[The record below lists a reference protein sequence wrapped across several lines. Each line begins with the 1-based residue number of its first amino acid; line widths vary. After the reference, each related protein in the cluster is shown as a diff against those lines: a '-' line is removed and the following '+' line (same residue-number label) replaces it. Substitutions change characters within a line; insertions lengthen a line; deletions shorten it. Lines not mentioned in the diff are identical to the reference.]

1 MSFCK
6 LARWISCLALLVI
19 FGFRVE
25 AQTGSGGSIR
35 GTVTD
40 ASHAVVAKAKIT
52 AINTST
58 GVTTETST
66 SSAGYYV
73 LLSLVPGSYRVT
85 AEMDGYQTYTQE
97 NITVNALQDVGINIT
112 LTIGSASEVVTVTA
126 APPEL
131 RTENASQT
139 SAVENETYT
148 ALPLNMGSG
157 AQRDPTAF
165 AALTPGYSGGGRSGT
180 YNGAGGSSNSSSDS
194 GAVTYIDG
202 LAVGQGDNR
211 QVSLSVSVD
220 AVDQFQVTS
229 SGANAAQTGMG
240 SQNYNVKHGT
250 NNFHGSAYD
259 FFRNTAFDSWQ
270 FLTKAQTVDTADG
283 GTKPMSKPTEHQT
296 EAGVTFGGPIVKNSM
311 FFFVSGEIYKY
322 TAHESPTLMTIPTKK
337 MRTGDFSELDWKIY
351 DPTTEAMGANGKYA
365 ASAFAYQNQRNVMD
379 PGKISPIAQKMMAL
393 LPTPSN
399 SDVNNNYLT
408 NTATGNSNYEMTL
421 RYDWTV
427 TPKQRISILGN
438 VGKKGYIG
446 YDLSADDVLPAPF
459 TYGDVVSQFMDS
471 GILEHTYIFSEN
483 LVNQAK
489 AGYIRMDSPVKASA
503 ARSDW
508 AASAMGI
515 TNLPTGQAQ
524 TSFPAVTFT
533 GGEYTQSTWYSRPA
547 YSSTSNMF
555 SFHDDLSW
563 VHGKHMVTAGFDL
576 QFAQKNASGWNT
588 PSSVLGL
595 TVNRTSTAGFVG
607 TAANDNSLITK
618 SGDPVASLLMGAI
631 DSSSITLQNYST
643 LGLRQHPFSPYIQD
657 DWKVSPKLTVNLGL
671 RWDLIQPVT
680 ETLDRG
686 SYMDANAIN
695 PATGNKGAIAYLGG
709 ANGHSAAHTYH
720 ANWAP
725 RVGFAYSAT
734 PTTAISGSFGI
745 NYSRSGALNI
755 STTSGT
761 TGLTKKTS
769 FADSVNGEQ
778 PAFYLNGNT
787 GMGTLANTAI
797 PAYATAFTKSASDN
811 AGNYANNGSTV
822 TAGSVTMADA
832 YRGSRP
838 PTVYNWNFGVQ
849 HALNSTMSFTVTYAG
864 SASHFLN
871 SSASSGVNYLDPKYL
886 VIGKY
891 LTGSATSASDLA
903 AAQSRYAGL
912 AGANSFTGFTGKQ
925 AYIHQMLRAF
935 PQYSS
940 VSAAWYGSAN
950 ASYHA
955 LQASFEQRKWRDFS
969 YSANFTWSKTMDNT
983 GSVRAVG
990 LIPAA
995 VWDGGKDIQASK
1007 LEHSASTYD
1016 QPMVFHIYG
1025 QYKLPF
1031 GANKIGSN
1039 SKLVRAGAGGW
1050 QVSWIYSLSSGRP
1063 LSVGTSSGVCTTSG
1077 QGTCFA
1083 SYNPN
1088 FSGSIRKNG
1097 RYGHG
1102 YLAGMSTATAPRYI
1116 DASGFVAPSG
1126 YRLGNSA
1133 RTAPYGLRYDHTTNL
1148 SMGVMRTFDVV
1159 KAANVKFVFR
1169 AEVFN
1174 VTNHTEWKVNSTYP
1188 CALSGTDYGTG
1199 GGSCAVEGSS
1209 YSFGQVSSQSNDPRD
1224 WQFSGKFT
1232 F

>member
-1 MSFCK
+1 LF
-6 LARWISCLALLVI
+6 LLLVI
-19 FGFRVE
+19 QLR

-35 GTVTD
+35 GTITD
-40 ASHAVVAKAKIT
+40 ASHAVIAKAKIT
-52 AINTST
+52 ALNTST
-58 GVTTETST
+58 GMTTEA
-66 SSAGYYV
+66 SSSSSGYYV
-73 LLSLVPGSYRVT
+73 ILSLAPGAYRVT
-85 AEMDGYQTYTQE
+85 AEMDGFETYTQD
-97 NITVNALQDVGINIT
+97 NVTVNALQDVGINIT
-112 LTIGSASEVVTVTA
+112 LSVGSASEVVTVTA

-131 RTENASQT
+131 RTENATQT
-139 SAVENETYT
+139 ATVENETYT

-180 YNGAGGSSNSSSDS
+180 FNGAGGSSNSSNDS

-202 LAVGQGDNR
+202 LAVSQGDNR

-259 FFRNTAFDSWQ
+259 FMRNTAFDSWQ
-270 FLTKAQTVDTADG
+270 FLTKGSTYTKSDGTTARVP
-283 GTKPMSKPTEHQT
+283 KPAEHQT
-296 EAGVTFGGPIVKNSM
+296 EAGVTFGGPIMKNKM
-311 FFFVSGEIYKY
+311 FFFVSGEIYRY
-322 TAHESPTLMTIPTKK
+322 TAHESPTWMTVPTTK
-337 MRTGDFSELDWKIY
+337 MRGGDFSELSWPIY
-351 DPTTEAMGANGKYA
+351 DPTTQTINAKGYYTATPFTSNYIPSSER
-365 ASAFAYQNQRNVMD
+365 S
-379 PGKISPIAQKMMAL
+379 SIAQAMMNF
-393 LPTPSN
+393 LPTPTN
-399 SDVNNNYLT
+399 SAVSNNYLS
-408 NTATGNSNYEMTL
+408 NTTTGNSNYEMTL
-421 RYDWTV
+421 RYDWTL
-427 TPKQRISILGN
+427 TPKQRISVLGN

-446 YDLSADDVLPAPF
+446 YDLGADAVLPAPF
-459 TYGDVVSQFMDS
+459 TDGNIVSQFMDS
-471 GILEHTYIFSEN
+471 GIFEHTYIFTSN

-489 AGYIRMDSPVKASA
+489 AGYIRMDAPVKASA
-503 ARSDW
+503 QKSNW
-508 AASAMGI
+508 AASALGI
-515 TNLPTGQAQ
+515 GNLPTGQAS
-524 TSFPAVTFT
+524 TTFPGVTFS
-533 GGEYTQSTWYSRPA
+533 GGQYTQSTWYSEPA
-547 YSSTSNMF
+547 YSSTNDMF

-563 VHGKHMVTAGFDL
+563 VRGRHMVTAGFDL
-576 QFAQKNASGWNT
+576 QFVEKNYSSFNT
-588 PSSVLGL
+588 QTAPMSF
-595 TVNRTSTAGFVG
+595 TVSRAATAGFAG
-607 TAANDNSLITK
+607 TKVNTTTLTTQ

-631 DSSSITLQNYST
+631 DSSSVTLQNFST
-643 LGLRQHPFSPYIQD
+643 LGLRQHPFSPYVQD
-657 DWKVSPKLTVNLGL
+657 DWKIRPDLTLNFGL

-686 SYMDANAIN
+686 SYMDPTATN
-695 PATGNKGAIAYLGG
+695 PATSNLGAIAYLGG

-745 NYSRSGALNI
+745 NYSRSGALQI
-755 STTSGT
+755 GATSGT

-769 FADSVNGEQ
+769 FADSLGGEQ
-778 PAFYLNGNT
+778 PAFYLNPNLGNSSLPT
-787 GMGTLANTAI
+787 
-797 PAYATAFTKSASDN
+797 YATAFTKSASEN
-811 AGNYANNGSTV
+811 AGNYYNASTSSYV
-822 TAGSVTMADA
+822 TASGVTMANA

-849 HALNSTMSFTVTYAG
+849 HALNSKMSFTLTYAA
-864 SASHFLN
+864 SISHFLT

-886 VIGKY
+886 VIGQY
-891 LTGSATSASDLA
+891 LGQLASNSTALTEA
-903 AAQSRYAGL
+903 KSRYSGL
-912 AGANSFTGFTGKQ
+912 AGSNTYSSFGGSN
-925 AYIHQMLRAF
+925 AYITQMLRAY

-940 VSAAWYGSAN
+940 VSAAWYGAAN
-950 ASYHA
+950 ADYHA
-955 LQASFEQRKWRDFS
+955 LQATFDQRSWHDFS

-1007 LEHSASTYD
+1007 LEHSVSVYD
-1016 QPMVFHIYG
+1016 QPMVFHFYG

-1050 QVSWIYSLSSGRP
+1050 QVSWIYGMASGRP
-1063 LSVGTSSGVCTTSG
+1063 LTIGTTSSVCTTSG
-1077 QGTCFA
+1077 QGTCFP

-1088 FSGSIRKNG
+1088 FTGGIRKNG

-1102 YLAGMSTATAPRYI
+1102 YLANMTTATAPRYI
-1116 DASGFVAPSG
+1116 NSDGFAAPSG
-1126 YRLGNSA
+1126 YHLGNTA
-1133 RTAPYGLRYDHTTNL
+1133 RSAPYGLRSDHITNL
-1148 SMGVMRTFDVV
+1148 SMGILRTFDIS
-1159 KAANVKFVFR
+1159 KQRNVKFTFR

-1174 VTNHTEWKVNSTYP
+1174 LTNHTEWSVNSTYP
-1188 CALSGTDYGTG
+1188 CSGNGTDYGVG
-1199 GGSCAVEGSS
+1199 GGTCTVEGSS
-1209 YSFGQVSSQSNDPRD
+1209 YSFGQVSSQSNTPRD
-1224 WQFSGKFT
+1224 WQFSGKLF